1 MDAKSDSYSNGDKF
15 DNTDSTSKSKNDST
29 EDINLLFHTVRL
41 TENCLLPLNENI
53 KQNSSLQN
61 QSLYS
66 KEDKVEVECNLVS
79 LRKDNNPNESNS
91 LLNRISI
98 NMDETSVH
106 INSIPNE
113 KDENLSLSMNIDLPN
128 EKVFQELS
136 SNDSLYIDY
145 SHKNMD
151 KISGTETGT
160 NNTYEDNMYDI
171 KLETP
176 ITKQSLLTN
185 VAHDSSIIKD
195 VGSVELTEPINK
207 EILTN
212 LQTNSDD
219 SIKIIEINT
228 TSTEECNKDTECI
241 NKVHVLPNLPES
253 TDKGFKQQTK
263 LQSSEVSVQKGK
275 VDLAS
280 IYRPTLNDDSK
291 LVRIPLPINRM
302 SLVQSNAHFINRS
315 RNFLNFITEKSTNI
329 MEKALL
335 PQHLTM
341 KYTSGYTNS
350 NEKKN
355 IDGPSAKKE
364 LSPKYLVPPKE
375 CDTITKIV
383 NPPVVS
389 IIEQNKI
396 CEQKDLLNEN
406 NSKYEVPSMF
416 NSSSADSIDGTLTS
430 IKNNCK
436 FTNSEEHIT
445 TQTTEALM
453 TTDGE
458 ISQENSADCQT
469 HSINNES
476 SYETNLLQHP
486 IYLTLLKDY
495 AKLKDNNTKLLEKVE
510 VLEEKNNTLEAEK
523 SGEPYKIQIETLEK
537 TVDKLTFELRASLAT
552 QDILKRE
559 HSAANKEMESMVI
572 KYAVSEKQLIDTQRA
587 REYAERKLKDITK
600 EQELLQNKLRQA
612 QGERTRICNILD
624 GKCREVGDLQ
634 KEVERLNGDVQ
645 MKEVKLKW
653 SQSKL
658 KTEMELQKE
667 TQQKLDKALSRINEM
682 KEECEQVR
690 KETQETIRK
699 FQLSEE
705 NKAITLDQQL
715 KEQQAR
721 LILERYVTEDKEM
734 LCLQLQKEVE
744 TLLHRQ
750 QVLIEENNVLG
761 IKIQDYEKRQ
771 QEYED
776 TLNNLKILADQ
787 RQTEIIDLSQ
797 RVSQIEVLK
806 FQLQEAEKSL
816 TSTIAES
823 EKLHLTNNELESD
836 MHACRL
842 REAAMLDFT
851 QKLTDK
857 NVSLQSEFT
866 ALETKTKQLEEEQG
880 PLRDQVNELK
890 NKIKLLE
897 DNVIFEQKRR
907 LEECEILAKHVAEQT
922 QLVQNL
928 TQKLEDSQGENVV
941 LKRKQQRNMK
951 EIMRELQQCRKK
963 LEAFQLSSPSNSM
976 NVASRTGSNTS
987 LNTGEAVNGALSDNS
1002 TNGENYIH
1010 SLEPA
1015 KKLLMDRI
1023 VMLQNDNAKKL
1034 EKIDF
1039 LEEHTRTLVEEIQK
1053 KTKIIQHYILHE
1065 NSGAMGSNE
1074 RDRYKHIKSRK
1085 NTAELAKNGG
1095 IMASVYNQKVS
1106 DENMTLKLSLEMN
1119 QKLYAVVEDTL
1130 FKNMALKDSINTLG
1144 AEIAKLTIQNQQRQ
1158 LTN

>member
-1 MDAKSDSYSNGDKF
+1 MDAKKLDLYSNGDKF

-29 EDINLLFHTVRL
+29 EVCL

-53 KQNSSLQN
+53 EQNSSLQN
-61 QSLYS
+61 QNSYS
-66 KEDKVEVECNLVS
+66 KEDKVEVDCNLVS
-79 LRKDNNPNESNS
+79 LRKDNNPNESNL

-98 NMDETSVH
+98 NVDETSVH
-106 INSIPNE
+106 INSIPNKE
-113 KDENLSLSMNIDLPN
+113 DENSSLSMNIDLPN
-128 EKVFQELS
+128 ERVFHKLS
-136 SNDSLYIDY
+136 SNNSLYIDH

-160 NNTYEDNMYDI
+160 SNICEDNVYDI
-171 KLETP
+171 KLEIPT
-176 ITKQSLLTN
+176 TKQSLITN
-185 VAHDSSIIKD
+185 VAHDSSTIKD
-195 VGSVELTEPINK
+195 LDSLALNEPINK
-207 EILTN
+207 KILTS
-212 LQTNSDD
+212 LQSNNDD
-219 SIKIIEINT
+219 STKVVEMNIASK
-228 TSTEECNKDTECI
+228 EESNKNMEHI
-241 NKVHVLPNLPES
+241 NKHVLPNLSES
-253 TDKGFKQQTK
+253 TDKEFKQQNK
-263 LQSSEVSVQKGK
+263 LRSSEVSNEKGK
-275 VDLAS
+275 VDVTS
-280 IYRPTLNDDSK
+280 IYRPTLNDDSR
-291 LVRIPLPINRM
+291 LVRIPLPTNRM

-341 KYTSGYTNS
+341 KYTAGYTNN

-355 IDGPSAKKE
+355 IDGDSVKKE
-364 LSPKYLVPPKE
+364 LSSKCLMLPKE
-375 CDTITKIV
+375 CDTVTKII
-383 NPPVVS
+383 NTPVVS
-389 IIEQNKI
+389 ITEQSKNG
-396 CEQKDLLNEN
+396 EQKDLLNEN
-406 NSKYEVPSMF
+406 NSKYQVSSMF
-416 NSSSADSIDGTLTS
+416 NSSSVDSIDGTLTS
-430 IKNNCK
+430 IKNNSK
-436 FTNSEEHIT
+436 FINSEEHIT
-445 TQTTEALM
+445 TQATEALM

-458 ISQENSADCQT
+458 ILQENSAECQN
-469 HSINNES
+469 HSVNNES
-476 SYETNLLQHP
+476 SHETNLLEHP

-495 AKLKDNNTKLLEKVE
+495 AKLKDNNTKLSEKVE
-510 VLEEKNNTLEAEK
+510 VLKTRNNSLEAEK

-537 TVDKLTFELRASLAT
+537 TVDRLTYELRASLAT

-624 GKCREVGDLQ
+624 GKCREIGDLQ

-653 SQSKL
+653 SQNKL
-658 KTEMELQKE
+658 KTEMDLQKE

-750 QVLIEENNVLG
+750 QVLIEENNILG

-776 TLNNLKILADQ
+776 TFNNLKVLADQ
-787 RQTEIIDLSQ
+787 RQTEIIDLLQ

-806 FQLQEAEKSL
+806 SQLQEAEKSL
-816 TSTIAES
+816 KSTIAES
-823 EKLHLTNNELESD
+823 EKLHLINNELESD

-857 NVSLQSEFT
+857 NVCLQSEFT

-880 PLRDQVNELK
+880 PLRDQVNKLK
-890 NKIKLLE
+890 NRTKLLE
-897 DNVIFEQKRR
+897 DNVISEQKRR

-928 TQKLEDSQGENVV
+928 TQKLEDSQGENAV

-951 EIMRELQQCRKK
+951 EITRELQQCRKK

-976 NVASRTGSNTS
+976 NVASRTDSNTS
-987 LNTGEAVNGALSDNS
+987 LNTGETVNGALSDNC
-1002 TNGENYIH
+1002 TNGENCIH
-1010 SLEPA
+1010 LIEPA

-1023 VMLQNDNAKKL
+1023 VILQNDNAKKL

-1074 RDRYKHIKSRK
+1074 RDRYK
-1085 NTAELAKNGG
+1085 AELAKNGG
-1095 IMASVYNQKVS
+1095 IMASVYSQKVS
-1106 DENMTLKLSLEMN
+1106 DDNMTLKLSLEMN

-1158 LTN
+1158 LTS